1 MRHLK
6 LLLLVAA
13 LFSFTA
19 QPALAQPADPLAV
32 ARTINSPEFRP
43 HRERAVQLM
52 DALWEPGEP
61 VPDKWYRDIRT
72 ETLALLLYYRWIGEP
87 GASGPAPPPDARCS
101 AIDARW
107 PGLLDVLEKAG
118 KR

>member
-6 LLLLVAA
+6 LLLLAA
-13 LFSFTA
+13 LAACTA

-32 ARTINSPEFRP
+32 ARIINSPEFRP

-52 DALWEPGEP
+52 DALWEPGLP

-87 GASGPAPPPDARCS
+87 GASGPASPPDARCTGIE
-101 AIDARW
+101 AKW
-107 PGLLDVLEKAG
+107 PGLIEALEGAG

>member
-6 LLLLVAA
+6 LLLLTA
-13 LFSFTA
+13 LLALTA
-19 QPALAQPADPLAV
+19 QPALAQTADPAALGRLV
-32 ARTINSPEFRP
+32 NSSEFRP

-61 VPDKWYRDIRT
+61 VADKWYRDIRT

-87 GASGPAPPPDARCS
+87 GSGGPAAPADARCT

-107 PGLLDVLEKAG
+107 PGLVDALGKAG
-118 KR
+118 QR